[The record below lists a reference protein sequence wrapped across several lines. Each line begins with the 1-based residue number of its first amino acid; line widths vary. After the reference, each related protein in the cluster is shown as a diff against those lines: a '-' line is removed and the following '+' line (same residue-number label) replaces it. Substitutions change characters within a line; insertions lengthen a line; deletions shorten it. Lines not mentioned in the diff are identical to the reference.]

1 MAGGALRYRS
11 TRSGAAPVP
20 SARALLEGLAP
31 DGGLYLPERLP
42 PLDPRVLS
50 EEPLSYPELAYLVL
64 RPWFPDLP
72 EEGLRAA
79 LRASASR
86 FETEEVAPLVSRG
99 GFHFLELFRGP
110 TLAFKDLA
118 LTLLGDLFALAA
130 VAEAGAGGRS
140 EDAVPPA
147 GLRTAA
153 SAAAGGPSGAP
164 GGEDIL
170 VLVATSGDTGK
181 AALEGLAGRPGV
193 RVAVF
198 YPSEGVS
205 PVQRLQMTS
214 HAAANAYVAAIRGN
228 FDDAQAG
235 VKALFA
241 EAADPSSPFARG
253 LAARRLR
260 LSSANSIN
268 VGRLAPQLVYWVK
281 AWRDL
286 RARGLLGP
294 SGGMDVAVPT
304 GNFGDILAAWYAKRA
319 GLPIGTLLSASNRNR
334 VLADFFR
341 TGVYDRARPFY
352 RTESPS
358 MDILVSSNLER
369 LLFHAT
375 GEDPARTAALAASLA
390 SRGRFELQGAERD
403 RIGDFRGA
411 WADEAEAAAAARRL
425 HEASGYVV
433 DPHTAVA
440 LAAASSLA
448 GADPVVVAATASP
461 FKFPVTTARALG
473 LDLGAAAAPAGGA
486 MASGAA
492 GGAADAK
499 VAGAAGGSCADPA
512 AELDAA
518 EALSRAAGLPL
529 PAALRDL
536 RGKPAVHGD
545 LLEPGDMRAA
555 VLAFATKELP

>member
-11 TRSGAAPVP
+11 TRSGAAPVS

-31 DGGLYLPERLP
+31 DGGLYLPERIP

-99 GFHFLELFRGP
+99 GFHFLELFKGP

-130 VAEAGAGGRS
+130 VAEAEAKTAA

-214 HAAANAYVAAIRGN
+214 HDAANAYVAAIRGN

-268 VGRLAPQLVYWVK
+268 VGRLAPQLELAVGTKVEG
-281 AWRDL
+281 
-286 RARGLLGP
+286 RARQLQ
-294 SGGMDVAVPT
+294 
-304 GNFGDILAAWYAKRA
+304 LAHPR
-319 GLPIGTLLSASNRNR
+319 
-334 VLADFFR
+334 
-341 TGVYDRARPFY
+341 RPF
-352 RTESPS
+352 
-358 MDILVSSNLER
+358 LHQHFHR
-369 LLFHAT
+369 LAI
-375 GEDPARTAALAASLA
+375 A
-390 SRGRFELQGAERD
+390 Q
-403 RIGDFRGA
+403 RGA
-411 WADEAEAAAAARRL
+411 GGECVL
-425 HEASGYVV
+425 
-433 DPHTAVA
+433 
-440 LAAASSLA
+440 
-448 GADPVVVAATASP
+448 PVQ
-461 FKFPVTTARALG
+461 
-473 LDLGAAAAPAGGA
+473 
-486 MASGAA
+486 
-492 GGAADAK
+492 
-499 VAGAAGGSCADPA
+499 
-512 AELDAA
+512 
-518 EALSRAAGLPL
+518 
-529 PAALRDL
+529 LR
-536 RGKPAVHGD
+536 
-545 LLEPGDMRAA
+545 
-555 VLAFATKELP
+555 

>member
-11 TRSGAAPVP
+11 TRSGAASVS

-214 HAAANAYVAAIRGN
+214 HDAANAYVAAIRGN

-375 GEDPARTAALAASLA
+375 EEDPARTAALAASLA
-390 SRGRFELQGAERD
+390 TRGRFELQGAERD
-403 RIGDFRGA
+403 RLGDFRGA

-425 HEASGYVV
+425 YEASGYVV

-440 LAAASSLA
+440 LATASSLA

-473 LDLGAAAAPAGGA
+473 LDLGAAAAPAGVA
-486 MASGAA
+486 TASGVP
-492 GGAADAK
+492 G
-499 VAGAAGGSCADPA
+499 ADPA

-529 PAALRDL
+529 PAALGDL

-545 LLEPGDMRAA
+545 LLEPGDMGAV
-555 VLAFATKELP
+555 VLAFAAKELP